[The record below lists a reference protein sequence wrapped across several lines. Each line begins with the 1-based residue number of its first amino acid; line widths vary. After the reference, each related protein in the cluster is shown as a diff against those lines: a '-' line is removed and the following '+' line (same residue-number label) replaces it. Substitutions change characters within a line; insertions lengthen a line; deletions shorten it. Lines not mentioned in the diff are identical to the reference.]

1 MEEEEEGAAR
11 EAARGE
17 GEGLT
22 RTPCLGTVT
31 TRPQTPTCQG
41 EGGSSSTRGALGV
54 EEEEETRVTTCL
66 VSRS

>member
-1 MEEEEEGAAR
+1 MEEEGAAR

-31 TRPQTPTCQG
+31 TRPQTPTSQG
-41 EGGSSSTRGALGV
+41 VGGSSSTRGAQ
-54 EEEEETRVTTCL
+54 EEEEPGAVETRVTTYL